1 MKNFLAIVI
10 TIITLNSG
18 CKTKSKIGA
27 SYQYKTE
34 CIGIELDGSET
45 LRAWGQGR
53 NPSDAIEQAKKNA
66 VRDVLFKGIMDG
78 SNECNVRPLVP
89 EVNAQDKYETYFNK
103 FFADGGVY
111 SNFCSS
117 KDGSNLHPELLKNR
131 QKLGS
136 QEEYRV
142 IVRVLRSDLKQ
153 KLIQDG
159 ILKQ

>member
-1 MKNFLAIVI
+1 MKRYLVLILAIALLTV
-10 TIITLNSG
+10 G

-34 CIGIELDGSET
+34 CIGVELDGSET
-45 LRAWGQGR
+45 LRSWGQGR
-53 NPSDAIEQAKKNA
+53 NRLDAIEQAKKNA

-78 SNECNVRPLVP
+78 SKDCNMRPLVP
-89 EVNAQDKYETYFNK
+89 EVNAQEKYETYFNS
-103 FFADGGVY
+103 FFADQGTY
-111 SNFCSS
+111 KNFVSA
-117 KDGSNLHPELLKNR
+117 KDGSDLHPEVLKNR

-136 QEEYRV
+136 QEEYRI